1 MSRDSVM
8 GIRGFV
14 LHMFDQVKR
23 LTKRLIKCWHNSY
36 ELQSKLTLTEKRLDE
51 AQKKYDTLV
60 NNLDGIRA
68 TCPYVNQC
76 PVKHLEL

>member
-1 MSRDSVM
+1 MSRDRVM

-14 LHMFDQVKR
+14 LHLFYQIKR
-23 LTKRLIKCWHNSY
+23 LTTRLIKCWHNSY
-36 ELQSKLTLTEKRLDE
+36 ELQSRLTLTEKRLDE
-51 AQKKYDTLV
+51 AQKRYDTLV
-60 NNLDGIRA
+60 NNLDAVRA